1 MLSGGRVRMRKSTYL
16 PGTDRSEMIE
26 LRAFCYGMPRVTCC
40 LTPAAIPQLPKI
52 RNRAGAGCRN
62 SVVSQFEIQGLTL

>member
-40 LTPAAIPQLPKI
+40 LTPAAIP
-52 RNRAGAGCRN
+52 
-62 SVVSQFEIQGLTL
+62 